1 MGPARALLLVV
12 EDDPDLRAALAE
24 SLALEGYRVEAA
36 CDGQEAIDW
45 LAAGMTPD
53 LILADVMM
61 PNVDGF
67 ELLRRIRDNPKWMSI
82 PFLFLTSRTD
92 RRDVLQGKSLGAEDY
107 VSKPFSYDELLPLIE
122 ARIERARAL
131 ASRQSAEVDDM
142 RQGILRLL
150 NHEFRTPLTSIVAY
164 SNLLNDVR
172 QRGSVVADLDDTLRH
187 IGGGAHRLR
196 RLIGNFV
203 LLMDLGYPDV
213 KNEVAAQ
220 RMQRIDDPERMLHD
234 AVAAVERATDGHRFR
249 VQAEST
255 AAGFRCDRELLL
267 IALRE
272 LIDNAVKFSPA
283 GSTITLLAQ
292 RCGPDV
298 KLAVSDEGRGVAA
311 AEFDRLPDAFYQAS
325 RPAHEQQGSGI
336 GLTLVKAIAD
346 AHKGR
351 LEIESAVGKGSRFT
365 LVLPANWPKTP
376 PR

>member
-12 EDDPDLRAALAE
+12 EDDPDLRASLAE

-45 LAAGMTPD
+45 LAAGLTPD

-67 ELLRRIRDNPKWMSI
+67 ELLRRIRDEPKWVSI

-92 RRDVLQGKSLGAEDY
+92 RRDVLQGKILGAEDY

-131 ASRQSAEVDDM
+131 ASRQSAEEDDM

-164 SNLLNDVR
+164 ANLLNDVR
-172 QRGSVVADLDDTLRH
+172 QRRLTGADLDETLRH

-196 RLIGNFV
+196 RLIENFV

-213 KNEVAAQ
+213 NNEVAAQ
-220 RMQRIDDPERMLHD
+220 RMQRIDDPERLLHD
-234 AVAAVERATDGHRFR
+234 AIMSVERATDGHRFR
-249 VQAEST
+249 VQAESI
-255 AAGFRCDRELLL
+255 AAGFRCDREMLL

-283 GSTITLLAQ
+283 GSTVVLTAL
-292 RCGPDV
+292 RCGSDV
-298 KLAVSDEGRGVAA
+298 KLTVTDEGRGVAA
-311 AEFDRLPDAFYQAS
+311 HDLHRLAEPFFQVDRAG
-325 RPAHEQQGSGI
+325 REQQGSGI
-336 GLTLVKAIAD
+336 GLALVKAIAN
-346 AHKGR
+346 AHEGR